1 MEYVS
6 QVTLDVDGQSIT
18 DFEECSESEVEL
30 HKKVELM
37 GKTGFCKVTPRYGV
51 KVNYVIPSDAEEFD
65 FNSVGNGR
73 LTIDR
78 QNGKRITY
86 TGLYPLKIGET
97 KYGKDEAKKEI
108 EFGAE
113 DRIEE

>member
-18 DFEECSESEVEL
+18 DFKECSESEVEL
-30 HKKVELM
+30 M
-37 GKTGFCKVTPRYGV
+37 GKTSFCKVTPRYGV